1 MSNKIFFLNFGHAST
16 PHISGEDVEVVRK
29 DITVQLQDPS
39 DPAEITATALDLA
52 ASIAADLAD
61 YRKKGYLVVVGLPGA
76 SAVAVAIAM
85 ALGGLLGFVPLSVI
99 GTKQNGSFVYDLTRA
114 FDPGDIRDKAR
125 FLRGQFGL

>member
-1 MSNKIFFLNFGHAST
+1 MNKIFFLNFGHAST
-16 PHISGEDVEVVRK
+16 PHFANAEVIRK

-39 DPAEITATALDLA
+39 DPAEITTVALDLA
-52 ASIAADLAD
+52 ASIAADLAN
-61 YRKKGYLVVVGLPGA
+61 YRKEGYLVVIGLPGA

-85 ALGGLLGFVPLSVI
+85 ALQGLLGFTPLSVV
-99 GTKQNGSFVYDLTRA
+99 GTKRNGGFIYDLTRA